1 MGRTYTIHEL
11 SGALR
16 RRRWLAVGVGTAVVA
31 VGTAAVLALPAEYRA
46 ESVTQI
52 EPHQIPA
59 DFFPAAYVSFEERM
73 RTLKHGL
80 LARPVLEKV
89 LRETDFWGDGEK
101 DFEANVD
108 RLRRNVEVRLEGEMV
123 AGPPSLLFVVE
134 VRGPDR
140 EKVARAA
147 QMIPDQYAALTRQ
160 TLQRQAA
167 NLREALGRQ
176 LDGLSKKMRAEEE
189 KLVAFKNQHASS
201 VPEAGEANMRAA
213 GILGAQIEMRL
224 GAIAEAQRRKTAVY
238 TSVPEA
244 VSDAGLVGVGA
255 EDVQRRLEATRA
267 MYGPDHPD
275 VKRLE
280 RQWQEVAARN
290 EDGVKRWRKDRID
303 GQLARIDGEIR
314 EQETAIAGLRP
325 QLAEYQKR
333 LEAAPR
339 LGEQYRVLSRE
350 WETLRGKYGSTLS
363 RATDAEA
370 AEALLAA
377 DSGTL
382 FRTLQPAQAASL
394 PAGPNRLN
402 LFLAALAAAIGAAL
416 LAVAAAEY
424 FDSSLRGPQDA
435 TAFGVP
441 VLASIPHIGP
451 RRIGAQP

>member
-1 MGRTYTIHEL
+1 
-11 SGALR
+11 
-16 RRRWLAVGVGTAVVA
+16 
-31 VGTAAVLALPAEYRA
+31 
-46 ESVTQI
+46 
-52 EPHQIPA
+52 
-59 DFFPAAYVSFEERM
+59 
-73 RTLKHGL
+73 
-80 LARPVLEKV
+80 
-89 LRETDFWGDGEK
+89 
-101 DFEANVD
+101 
-108 RLRRNVEVRLEGEMV
+108 
-123 AGPPSLLFVVE
+123 
-134 VRGPDR
+134 
-140 EKVARAA
+140 
-147 QMIPDQYAALTRQ
+147 MIPDQYAALTRQ

-167 NLREALGRQ
+167 NLREALRRQ
-176 LDGLSKKMRAEEE
+176 LDGLSKKMQAEEE